1 MRHVLKLVVF
11 VAVVSLC
18 LPGSA
23 RAATLWTTS
32 YSWQGTGGSTIW
44 TFDTAAGTLTE
55 EASYGFLYVQ
65 SMADTGA
72 FLYVTAYDG
81 AQYSVHQI
89 DRGTFAILTTTPVA
103 SLGIPLDSG
112 GNIPR
117 LSGMT
122 YDGSDLWGMDF
133 DGVAYRLQLDGAG
146 VPVGSTPGIDAL
158 PAGTVAHTLLGTLAY
173 DAVGSR
179 YLAANEAYQW
189 PYEVT
194 DLASGTPTQG
204 PRYNNFDYMAGS
216 AFDSDGKWWIA
227 EINKALISEATLLGN
242 NAIDVQHDFTPDLAA
257 KGHIGFGGMA
267 TPPTPSGVI
276 IPEPSSFVLGALG
289 LLGLAFVGWR
299 RRKRT

>member
-1 MRHVLKLVVF
+1 MRQILNV
-11 VAVVSLC
+11 VVSVGVALLC
-18 LPGSA
+18 LAGSA
-23 RAATLWTTS
+23 RAATLWTAS
-32 YSWQGTGGSTIW
+32 YSYQGTGGSTIW

-55 EASYGFLYVQ
+55 RGSYQFTWLQ

-72 FLYVTAYDG
+72 FLYLTAYDG

-89 DRGTFAILTTTPVA
+89 DRGTFGVLSATPVG
-103 SLGIPLDSG
+103 SLGIPDASTG
-112 GNIPR
+112 SSPR

-146 VPVGSTPGIDAL
+146 VPIGSTAGINAL
-158 PAGTVAHTLLGTLAY
+158 PAGTVGNTLLGTLAY
-173 DAVGSR
+173 DAVGNR
-179 YLAANEAYQW
+179 YLAANEAQQW

-227 EINKALISEATLLGN
+227 EDNKALISEATLTGN
-242 NAIDVQHDFTPDLAA
+242 NAIGTQYDFTADLAA
-257 KGHIGFGGMA
+257 KGHVGFGGMA
-267 TPPTPSGVI
+267 TPPAPSGEI
-276 IPEPSSFVLGALG
+276 APEPATMALLALAACGLGGYL
-289 LLGLAFVGWR
+289 R
-299 RRKRT
+299 RRRRV